1 MVRTSVLC
9 LFIEIMKKIKMLWD
23 FRGSDA
29 LKTAEH
35 QCDHLKDFFI
45 KDKIEFHQI
54 EIEKHSDLFV
64 SAFAVVDEE
73 YVEILRKTLKPN
85 RGQLA

>member
-1 MVRTSVLC
+1 
-9 LFIEIMKKIKMLWD
+9 MKKIKMIWD
-23 FRGSDA
+23 FRGPDA

-35 QCDHLKDFFI
+35 QCVHLKDFFI
-45 KDKIEFHQI
+45 KDKIEFYQI